1 MVAWAA
7 LRHIG
12 DDPTQGES
20 MSNSAAAPRALR
32 AGRVVRRIAGRV
44 ARNPRAAAM
53 VLVLFVASRSP
64 GDASDRFCPDDFSVD
79 HLVLPSAGA
88 PGIDVAEF
96 WMFRPE
102 PASQGEDPSAGS
114 GRLAGDAAAP
124 DFAFVLL
131 AGQNQDAREYLR
143 ADSGWWD
150 VARRR
155 GAGVVAVRFVS
166 PDSILRAGGGYF
178 DAGRGSGGLL
188 VGALDR
194 AGLGMARLALFG
206 FSGGAH
212 FVDSFALRYP
222 DRVAAWCAYSARWWL
237 GPEMA
242 VRGARGSDSGARPLP
257 PGIVACGERDEDRIQ
272 ASLSHYQ
279 ALRRLGHPV
288 LWLRVAGAGHQLS
301 GRIEAFAR
309 DFFDAALDAPSADPA
324 LADISTRQ
332 LLTENNR
339 TSDPSLITQLP
350 CKRLHS
356 AWCSLHSP

>member
-1 MVAWAA
+1 
-7 LRHIG
+7 
-12 DDPTQGES
+12 

-64 GDASDRFCPDDFSVD
+64 GDASDRICPDDFVGD
-79 HLVLPSAGA
+79 HVVLSGAGIS
-88 PGIDVAEF
+88 GIDSSEF
-96 WMFRPE
+96 WIYRPRQ
-102 PASQGEDPSAGS
+102 ARQDDGAGS
-114 GRLAGDAAAP
+114 GPRRSAGDAVAP
-124 DFAFVLL
+124 AVAFVLL
-131 AGQNQDAREYLR
+131 SGQNQDAREYLR

-155 GAGVVAVRFVS
+155 GAAVVAVRFVS

-301 GRIEAFAR
+301 GRIETFAR
-309 DFFDAALDAPSADPA
+309 DFLEAALDAPSDDPA

-332 LLTENNR
+332 LLTADHR
-339 TSDPSLITQLP
+339 VSDPSLITQMP

-356 AWCSLHSP
+356 AWCALHSP